1 MDFRTPIQGVV
12 RWVGTVSR
20 ACPLW
25 VSLLALPVVALAAPV
40 HVALDPTPR
49 SCRVEGGFAVAVPES
64 LAWQVLTD
72 YDHIPEFVHSMIS
85 SKRERGADGGLQVRQ
100 IASGKFFL
108 FRRRMQIL
116 LAIVE
121 EPRRRVRFRDV
132 LNVDFVHY
140 VGEWRMRPDSAGIQ
154 VSYTLDA
161 EPRSAF
167 SRSLCRGVLK
177 NTAEDLLEEVR
188 TEMVRRSAAAF
199 PAQ

>member
-1 MDFRTPIQGVV
+1 MDFHTPFKWVV

-25 VSLLALPVVALAAPV
+25 ACLAALPVVALAAPV

-49 SCRVEGGFAVAVPES
+49 SCRVEGGFTVVVPES
-64 LAWQVLTD
+64 VAWQVLTD

-85 SKRERGADGGLQVRQ
+85 SKRERGADRRLYVRQ

-116 LAIVE
+116 LAIDE
-121 EPRRRVRFRDV
+121 EARRRVRFRDV
-132 LNVDFVHY
+132 LNKDFVHY
-140 VGEWRMRPDSAGIQ
+140 VGEWRMQSDSAGVQ

-188 TEMVRRSAAAF
+188 AEMVRRSAF
-199 PAQ
+199 SSPAP